1 MVRSLVLTVIGPD
14 QPGLVEAL
22 ARAVADHGGSWEES
36 RMARLAGFFAGILEV
51 RLAAERAPDLIAAL
65 EFLGQRGLKVTIEDA
80 PRAVAT
86 PDYRVLQLEL
96 VGQDRPGIIREISSA
111 MAAVGVNVV
120 ELETGCSSAP
130 MSGETL
136 FNVTAVLHH
145 PIDRDVEELRE
156 TLEKIAGELM
166 VDIGLDETAD

>member
-1 MVRSLVLTVIGPD
+1 MARSLVLTVIGPD

-22 ARAVADHGGSWEES
+22 SHAVAEHDGSWEES

-51 RLAAERAPDLIAAL
+51 RVSEQRASELIAAL
-65 EFLGQRGLKVTIEDA
+65 EALGERGLKVAVEDA
-80 PRAVAT
+80 ERAAAT
-86 PDYRVLQLEL
+86 VEYRVLALDL
-96 VGQDRPGIIREISSA
+96 VGHDQPGIIREISTA
-111 MAAVGVNVV
+111 LAAIGVNVV

-136 FNVTAVLHH
+136 FKATAVLHH
-145 PIDRDVEELRE
+145 PLERAVDELRE

-166 VDIGLDETAD
+166 VDISLDSTAD